1 MRTSLPIRSLLNK
14 PALACLF
21 SLFVLVLAGC
31 ASTTTAPASAP
42 KANPHYKIG
51 SPYRIGGR
59 LYVPAAD
66 ERYDEI
72 GVASWYGPKFHGGLT
87 ANGEVFD
94 MRALTAAHRTLPMPS
109 IARVTNLAN
118 GKSINVR
125 INDRGPFSKER
136 IVDLSRK
143 AAETLGF
150 VEQGTTRVRV
160 QYLGSAE
167 LNRALLKLGDQR
179 AIAGL
184 EAELGNAGQ
193 NRSVPPRRLARFQPD
208 NTDAAALSDLIARTT
223 GGGTALS
230 GERYDVQIGSFRD
243 PNRAEAIRLQ
253 AAAQGPA
260 FKQSIDLPNGT
271 RVHRVMLGPFSSEP
285 EAGPY
290 LQWARSAGFPG
301 AWLVRTSL
309 SAGAGS

>member
-1 MRTSLPIRSLLNK
+1 MRISLPLRSLLK
-14 PALACLF
+14 ILGFACLL
-21 SLFVLVLAGC
+21 SVFVLVLAGC
-31 ASTTTAPASAP
+31 ASTATAPAPAP

-51 SPYRIGGR
+51 SPYKIGGR

-87 ANGEVFD
+87 ANGEVYD

-118 GKSINVR
+118 GKSVNVR

-136 IVDLSRK
+136 IIDLSRK

-150 VEQGTTRVRV
+150 VEQGTARVRV
-160 QYLGSAE
+160 QYVGPADLG
-167 LNRALLKLGDQR
+167 RALLKTGDPR
-179 AIAGL
+179 TIAEL
-184 EAELGNAGQ
+184 EAELGNSGQ
-193 NRSVPPRRLARFQPD
+193 TPSLPPRRLARFQPGG
-208 NTDAAALSDLIARTT
+208 TDAAALSDLIARTT
-223 GGGTALS
+223 GNDAALRE
-230 GERYDVQIGSFRD
+230 ERYDVQIGSFRD
-243 PNRAEAIRLQ
+243 ANRAEAIRLQ

-260 FKQSIDLPNGT
+260 FLQSIDLPNGT

-290 LQWARSAGFPG
+290 LRWARSAGFPG